1 MASDEDKIYS
11 AFAECPLAPLQGLPT
26 YEYLTALN
34 VYLNSCSS
42 SVPCALGCGTLG
54 FLVLTA
60 QPSIFTTHC
69 ATPFIKPVNPGIHP
83 TIPTPPP
90 SAVVLAELV
99 RAHKNRMKEFQ
110 EYNAMDRAIKRVI
123 SKLIP
128 EKFYK
133 SLASRLI
140 GFSKI
145 TGLEILTHLITEY
158 AELDDEA
165 IQLIDKNM
173 KTPING
179 ETLFED
185 FIEQIEWNQEAVAVQ
200 NPYTPEQILS
210 MAVSNVKKS
219 GLYTEDCRDWDRKAA
234 NTKDW
239 ASFKVHFAQA
249 FKDVRKS
256 HETSHTGGYAANVS
270 EAHRNAE
277 MFAEMQQDHSSALA
291 NLATATQSDREAVSL
306 LSKTIAE
313 LTKQIAT
320 LTTKLDSAN
329 TTIISLQGG
338 GGNRTGRGNRDR
350 GRNDS
355 GGGNNNNGGGGGENK
370 SDRNVWSRS
379 GRKFNTNGYC
389 HSHGFKV
396 EEDHHSGNCTR
407 RCEGHDA
414 TATRMN
420 TKGGKQWNK
429 DWINGGP
436 TE

>member
-1 MASDEDKIYS
+1 MPAGTFTRLTHIRVLDRV
-11 AFAECPLAPLQGLPT
+11 EC
-26 YEYLTALN
+26 
-34 VYLNSCSS
+34 
-42 SVPCALGCGTLG
+42 
-54 FLVLTA
+54 
-60 QPSIFTTHC
+60 
-69 ATPFIKPVNPGIHP
+69 
-83 TIPTPPP
+83 
-90 SAVVLAELV
+90 
-99 RAHKNRMKEFQ
+99 
-110 EYNAMDRAIKRVI
+110 I
-123 SKLIP
+123 SKLLFLVRTVRIRVWNTGVPHPYGATVDLYHALWNSLHQTCKPRHSPNSPHTGAICRGSSRTRAGTQEQNEGIP
-128 EKFYK
+128 RIQRNGQGHQESDQQTNSGKFYK

-239 ASFKVHFAQA
+239 ASFKVHFARA

-329 TTIISLQGG
+329 TTIMSLQGG

-389 HSHGFKV
+389 HLHGFKV